1 LPPDEDNYMHHG
13 INNLVIKYNEFDSSL
28 KLNDSLH
35 KDSPFYKVNMME
47 GVLEEFVQ
55 KLNLHLVPL
64 KDHSQNLD
72 RLSLLF
78 LIIGFLATVTL
89 AIVFG

>member
-1 LPPDEDNYMHHG
+1 
-13 INNLVIKYNEFDSSL
+13 
-28 KLNDSLH
+28 
-35 KDSPFYKVNMME
+35 ME